1 MAGYGSGVK
10 SKREIPGNLQLI
22 IDGKD
27 ASEIMKEIQ
36 DVAAQVREEYAN

>member
-10 SKREIPGNLQLI
+10 SKREILENLQLI